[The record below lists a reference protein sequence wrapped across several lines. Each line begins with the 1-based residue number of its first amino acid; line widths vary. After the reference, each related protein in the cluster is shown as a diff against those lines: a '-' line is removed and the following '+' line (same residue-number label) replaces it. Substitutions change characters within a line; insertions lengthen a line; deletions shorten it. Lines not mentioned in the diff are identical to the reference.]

1 MNYIYYIYTSVWAT
15 KTPDTTGQSI
25 WIHLRD
31 LSLLKLRNLDFC
43 WLAVNFPRKKRNH
56 ITILIF
62 GDQSDQFICF
72 NIFKPWRVFCLD
84 RPSVSRTVHHFH
96 HALLGRSRCV
106 GRSEGR
112 AGARPRWGRF
122 FLGGWHRRRWNL
134 SILHYPKGY
143 VSPITYMQYH
153 ITSFNIFNIIYS
165 NIFSWWVQKVSWK
178 HDRYPW
184 GSSVPSTPTWMW
196 HHGSVLGKPSFV
208 SSTSTVC
215 SFTPGYPLVH
225 IQKAIENGPVE
236 IVDLPWFTHRN
247 GDFP

>member
-184 GSSVPSTPTWMW
+184 GSSVPSTPTWKW
-196 HHGSVLGKPSFV
+196 HHGSGPRE
-208 SSTSTVC
+208 TVVC
-215 SFTPGYPLVH
+215 FFH
-225 IQKAIENGPVE
+225 IYCMFG
-236 IVDLPWFTHRN
+236 
-247 GDFP
+247 